1 MPYCPYC
8 GWKTD
13 YDALLCPRCGE
24 SQVGEDTGLDAF
36 QIQDEIDTAKHK
48 ANIYNILAIVLVTVG
63 IVAGGIL
70 CVSLDLIG
78 LFGIVFVCLG
88 VGCAAWAARY
98 ERKAMNLKKQLRRY
112 VHFMS
117 LSLSIIYFI
126 EAKNA
131 LVQKLLG
138 LLGQDMQ
145 Q

>member
-8 GWKTD
+8 GWKTG
-13 YDALLCPRCGE
+13 YDSLLCPTCGE
-24 SQVGEDTGLDAF
+24 SLVGKYAGLNEF
-36 QIQDEIDTAKHK
+36 QLQDEIDTAKHK

-70 CVSLDLIG
+70 FVSLDLIG

-98 ERKAMNLKKQLRRY
+98 ERKATNLKKQLI
-112 VHFMS
+112 ML
-117 LSLSIIYFI
+117 LSLNIIYFS

-131 LVQKLLG
+131 LIQKLPD

>member
-98 ERKAMNLKKQLRRY
+98 ERKATNLKKQLI
-112 VHFMS
+112 ML
-117 LSLSIIYFI
+117 LSLNIIYFS

-131 LVQKLLG
+131 LIQKLPD